1 MKQWP
6 MLIILYSLYHLLLN
20 DELEKLTVSLENK
33 VIFCHQRN
41 RSWNEYDCGEHF
53 HSKYD
58 IPYHNIGVITGPCHA
73 EEVAL
78 ERLSYLTIA
87 CGDAEKAKVV
97 AEHLGKLY
105 QNENYWWYH
114 RTECCDA

>member
-1 MKQWP
+1 M
-6 MLIILYSLYHLLLN
+6 I
-20 DELEKLTVSLENK
+20 V
-33 VIFCHQRN
+33 
-41 RSWNEYDCGEHF
+41 GEHF

-97 AEHLGKLY
+97 AEHLRKYIKTKITDDIIG
-105 QNENYWWYH
+105 
-114 RTECCDA
+114 TEYAAMLKIFMQ

>member
-1 MKQWP
+1 M
-6 MLIILYSLYHLLLN
+6 I
-20 DELEKLTVSLENK
+20 V
-33 VIFCHQRN
+33 
-41 RSWNEYDCGEHF
+41 GEHF

-87 CGDAEKAKVV
+87 CGDAEKRKS
-97 AEHLGKLY
+97 
-105 QNENYWWYH
+105 
-114 RTECCDA
+114 